1 MPPYILY
8 VARAFSTLEGI
19 GLSAN
24 DDYSIVSEAFPYLSQ
39 RLLTDESPRAKAALR
54 SMVYGTS
61 EESAVNEKTPSLSK
75 LVSIGEGFTSYSSAT
90 SSAPADQDA
99 AAAASAAAKA
109 EASARSS
116 AATAAEGTAAAAG
129 SGAGADGATA
139 EAQEQL
145 VDLLLS
151 ANGSYVQELILEE
164 AAKLTDA
171 AVREAIKGASA
182 SAVASRVA
190 TFLRAPKQLADNTVG
205 RLPDLPGPLK
215 ALQDAALAPANALNE
230 IAEVMPT
237 LAAQNATDEATLKG
251 FGELWESVAPALEGD
266 DEAGAAEG
274 GGGGGLSLP
283 SVPPAVSSA
292 ASRVQAGPLFSEL
305 SDPNSRLRHRLPMVG
320 TLSRRFG
327 ATLLRR
333 VATRLEEDAAQPG
346 APGLA
351 RSVAE
356 RAAAAERSIA
366 DLLEPEPVAR
376 K

>member
-8 VARAFSTLEGI
+8 VARAFSTFEGI

-205 RLPDLPGPLK
+205 RLPLPGPLK

-266 DEAGAAEG
+266 DDGAAAEG

-366 DLLEPEPVAR
+366 DLLEPEPAAR